1 MRFFSFTLSGLLP
14 LTLAVTA
21 ACSGPIGSPSAA
33 STGAGPDAGPQL
45 AHSAGRRPH
54 TDLALLPAFLPGI
67 DGYDPEPLCP
77 TVISLGAGERLASS
91 TSGQDFGL
99 SVTPDELSAAW
110 MTETQGVVTL
120 HYVDRARS
128 TDAFGARRTVT
139 GAFAVGRVALS
150 ADGLDLA
157 VVDADGL
164 GFSVLRREA
173 RAEAFGAPEV
183 GPFELLDEAGRDVLA
198 PLGERYAD
206 PLFANADGYFIFS
219 RITADGTGTVHLGS
233 RFFSRDP
240 FSPGVPFAEEAL
252 APIGAKR
259 RSVTGA
265 SADVRTLFVWDE
277 AAAVSQVVRLSARGV
292 VESTTLLG
300 AARDV
305 QPTADC
311 RVLWFTSGSPA
322 DVRRSTVP

>member
-1 MRFFSFTLSGLLP
+1 MRLSSFAMSRLLP
-14 LTLAVTA
+14 LTLGLA
-21 ACSGPIGSPSAA
+21 ACSGPTAPPSAA
-33 STGAGPDAGPQL
+33 STGSSHDTENEI
-45 AHSAGRRPH
+45 AHSAARRPRV
-54 TDLALLPAFLPGI
+54 DLALLPAFLPGI

-77 TVISLGAGERLASS
+77 TVLSLAASERLASS

-110 MTETQGVVTL
+110 MTESQGAVTL

-128 TDAFGARRTVT
+128 TDPFGVRRTVT
-139 GAFAVGRVALS
+139 GAFAVGRVALT

-173 RAEAFGAPEV
+173 RAEAFGAPEL
-183 GPFELLDEAGRDVLA
+183 GPFQLLDQEGREVLA

-206 PLFANADGYFIFS
+206 PLFANAGGYFIFS
-219 RITADGTGTVHLGS
+219 RITADGAGTVNLGS
-233 RFFSRDP
+233 RFFAGDP
-240 FSPGVPFAEEAL
+240 FSPGIPFAEEAL
-252 APIGAKR
+252 APVGTKR
-259 RSVTGA
+259 MSVTGA
-265 SADVRTLFVWDE
+265 SVDVRTLFVWDE
-277 AAAVSQVVRLSARGV
+277 AAAVSKVVRLSARGV

-300 AARDV
+300 TARDV